1 MPTDDGWVVL
11 IQSSARCCPCQ
22 FKRPHCSS
30 LVVVHRPETKH
41 HLGYCIFR
49 ETHSITARAWNRGA
63 RQTARKAEG
72 PQAEEAPT
80 ESHYEIHTIRTQFCK
95 WFPPAI
101 RHPRAAMLS
110 RLKTCHFHISVSMLV
125 GRSSSHLN
133 RGVIWTFHCARSL
146 SSWIAII
153 IIIILVEGAEEGK
166 WKALSHQPTRRN
178 RK

>member
-30 LVVVHRPETKH
+30 LVVVHRPEMKH
-41 HLGYCIFR
+41 HFGYCIFR

-63 RQTARKAEG
+63 RQRRLEKQKAQKQRRLQLNPITKFTRSEHNFVNDFR
-72 PQAEEAPT
+72 PLSVT
-80 ESHYEIHTIRTQFCK
+80 
-95 WFPPAI
+95 
-101 RHPRAAMLS
+101 RAAMLS

-133 RGVIWTFHCARSL
+133 RGVI
-146 SSWIAII
+146 
-153 IIIILVEGAEEGK
+153 
-166 WKALSHQPTRRN
+166 
-178 RK
+178 

>member
-30 LVVVHRPETKH
+30 LVVVHRPEMKH
-41 HLGYCIFR
+41 HFGYCIFR

-63 RQTARKAEG
+63 RRTARKAEG

-101 RHPRAAMLS
+101 RHPRCYALPVKDLPFAHLCFDFGWSVLLS
-110 RLKTCHFHISVSMLV
+110 FKQGCD
-125 GRSSSHLN
+125 LN
-133 RGVIWTFHCARSL
+133 IPLRSL
-146 SSWIAII
+146 FIIVNRNNNNNIRCRSRRRKMKSS
-153 IIIILVEGAEEGK
+153 VT
-166 WKALSHQPTRRN
+166 PTN
-178 RK
+178 